1 MGLASMVAQPST
13 LFDKTSRWFERAQAA
28 LLNDL
33 PCRRG
38 CSHCCLGLFPI
49 TVLDRQELQ
58 RGLRSLSEK
67 HRRAI
72 EDTAALQ
79 VRMIEESAPEL
90 SRNRFIDHW
99 PDSDVDFI
107 VERYRSLP
115 CPALSSD
122 GSCGLY
128 AFRPLTCRS
137 MGIPSETEGNVQG
150 ACAVQ
155 TSVPLIRLSRSLR
168 QEEDRLAEEETR
180 QLMYLQHQNVATGEE
195 LLLPY
200 AFLPDF
206 TEESAGATA

>member
-1 MGLASMVAQPST
+1 MVSLPST

-38 CSHCCLGLFPI
+38 CSHCCLGLFPV
-49 TVLDRQELQ
+49 TLLDQQELQ

-67 HRRAI
+67 QRRTI
-72 EDTAALQ
+72 EDTATQQ
-79 VRMIEESAPEL
+79 VRMIEESVPEL
-90 SRNRFIDHW
+90 GQNRFIDHW
-99 PDSDVDFI
+99 PDSEVDLI
-107 VERYRSLP
+107 VERYRALP
-115 CPALSSD
+115 CPALNSD

-128 AFRPLTCRS
+128 AFRPLACRS
-137 MGIPSETEGNVQG
+137 MGIPSETKETVQG

-168 QEEDRLAEEETR
+168 QEEDLLAEEETC
-180 QLMYLQHQNVATGEE
+180 QLMYLRHREGLIGEE

-200 AFLPDF
+200 AFLPNP
-206 TEESAGATA
+206 TEEPARSTA